1 MLIALEKTSN
11 RKKATVLTA
20 VAQYILLYH
29 LQVGSL
35 EGLSAKEISTLI
47 PYSYESTT
55 LGITC
60 LDDLGL
66 GEKRLQG
73 QRKKILHFELKGEE
87 LWTKSQEF
95 LESPVIQRIY
105 CDDIRSNVEYPVCG
119 INALAHYSW
128 LNPDKEKMFMLTD
141 KEYRSLRESEV
152 FDNPNVYDG
161 RVIIEVWKYPAVGHI
176 YENKTRVDRL
186 SLALSLKTDEDPR
199 VEKEVERMIKEIQWK
214 D

>member
-1 MLIALEKTSN
+1 MKQATAPSIC
-11 RKKATVLTA
+11 RKNPLLHFLLHEIQTRAGLDAFGCGLFVDDS
-20 VAQYILLYH
+20 IEIRRHFLLY
-29 LQVGSL
+29 
-35 EGLSAKEISTLI
+35 
-47 PYSYESTT
+47 
-55 LGITC
+55 
-60 LDDLGL
+60 DLGL

-176 YENKTRVDRL
+176 NENKTRVDRL

-199 VEKEVERMIKEIQWK
+199 VEKEVERMIKGIQWK